1 MGFVI
6 YGHRGA
12 SAYRPENTLS
22 AFELAIEQGADG
34 LETDIQLT
42 KDGKAVLF
50 HDDTMERVTDMSG
63 RICDYTLVE
72 LKEAVVFSNNRDY
85 TDCIMTL
92 EDFLARFGG
101 LDLTLALELKS
112 RDAEEIVLTAVERY
126 RLKDKVIITSFD
138 YCSLVEMRELDED
151 IRIGYLVRE
160 WSEAVQERLAEI
172 DAYQV
177 GLAAENLS
185 AETVIAANAA
195 GYNVRAW
202 GVYNEALMEKVVQC
216 GADGG
221 MTVDFPD
228 AAKRLNL

>member
-50 HDDTMERVTDMSG
+50 HDDTMERVTDMTG
-63 RICDYTLVE
+63 RICDYTLAE
-72 LKEAVVFSNNRDY
+72 LKEAVVFSRNRDY
-85 TDCIMTL
+85 TDSIMTL
-92 EDFLARFGG
+92 EDFLERFGG
-101 LDLTLALELKS
+101 LGLTLALELKS
-112 RDAEEIVLTAVERY
+112 RDAEETVLAIVEY
-126 RLKDKVIITSFD
+126 CKLKDKVIITSFD

-160 WSEAVQERLAEI
+160 WDESVQERLAEI

-177 GLAAENLS
+177 CLAAENLS
-185 AETVIAANAA
+185 AEAVIAAKTA

-228 AAKRLNL
+228 RAKNL